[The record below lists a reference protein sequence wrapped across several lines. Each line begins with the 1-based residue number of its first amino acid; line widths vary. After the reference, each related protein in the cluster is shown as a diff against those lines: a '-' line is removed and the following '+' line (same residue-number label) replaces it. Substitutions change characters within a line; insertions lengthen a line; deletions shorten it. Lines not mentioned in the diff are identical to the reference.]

1 MLRTKN
7 SQKFNEENFMK
18 KSILATAI
26 AASMVVS
33 TAANADVIDLDWNGI
48 FTMGNPTGN
57 GVVGNPGPD
66 ESDAFGTGTFVSG
79 TMSFDTATGLGS
91 ATMVPFTFSGSTA
104 SLTPGLTTMT
114 AIGDGMG
121 GPGTL
126 VLAAMDF
133 NWGPNTNIP
142 VYVVGDAA
150 GFFGA
155 SGPGPGTALSA
166 GDVVTG
172 VGALSTTT
180 GSMGAYGAYANPA
193 LSGPLPFAMTSFDV
207 QQTATTYLDSPTNSV
222 VDVLGG
228 VLIGGPCHPS
238 GAPLGC
244 ALTDDGISGVSM
256 ATPPFAGHH
265 ANFDITTM
273 TITGVTSAVPVP
285 AAVWLFGSGL
295 LGLVGVARRR
305 KA

>member
-1 MLRTKN
+1 
-7 SQKFNEENFMK
+7 MK
-18 KSILATAI
+18 KSIIATAI
-26 AASMVVS
+26 AASMAVS
-33 TAANADVIDLDWNGI
+33 SAANAAVIDLDWEGI
-48 FTMGNPTGN
+48 FTMVNPTGN
-57 GVVGNPGPD
+57 GIVPNPGAD
-66 ESDAFGTGTFVSG
+66 QSDAFGTGSWVRG
-79 TMSFDTATGLGS
+79 TMQFDTATGLGS
-91 ATMVPFTFSGSTA
+91 ATMIPFTFSGSTA

-142 VYVVGDAA
+142 VYAVGDAA

-155 SGPGPGTALSA
+155 SGPAPGTLLSA

-172 VGALSTTT
+172 VGANSTTVA
-180 GSMGAYGAYANPA
+180 SMGAYGGYANPA
-193 LSGPLPFAMTSFDV
+193 LSAPLPFAMTTLDP
-207 QQTATTYLDSPTNSV
+207 QQNANGDLVGN
-222 VDVLGG
+222 
-228 VLIGGPCHPS
+228 PCHGS
-238 GAPLGC
+238 GAILGC
-244 ALTDDGISGVSM
+244 NLGDDGISGVAM
-256 ATPPFAGHH
+256 ATAPFPDHN

-273 TITGVTSAVPVP
+273 TICAVDGVGNPCQNVTPPIPVP